1 MIEALEDHFIN
12 ALDLPQPA
20 ADWLLDLW
28 RVIQV
33 FDDIH
38 DGDEVADVMPALWAG
53 LVTMPGNPFY
63 QANAAALQAAV
74 ATAILKWHAANE
86 AEAAGEAD
94 ARSFV
99 WRAAYYD
106 VVLLAVGVGVVFAVN
121 VGIAAKPLE
130 HLGAQETGDQRA
142 DQRQEDDGS

>member
-1 MIEALEDHFIN
+1 MIETLEEHFVNALE
-12 ALDLPQPA
+12 LPDTA
-20 ADWLLDLW
+20 VDWLLDLW

-38 DGDEVADVMPALWAG
+38 DGDLVADVMPALWGA

-86 AEAAGEAD
+86 AEDAGKAD
-94 ARSFV
+94 ERSYV

-106 VVLLAVGVGVVFAVN
+106 VVLLVTLLCHGKEYALRMAPTIMLMYGEPFADYREEFPD
-121 VGIAAKPLE
+121 A
-130 HLGAQETGDQRA
+130 
-142 DQRQEDDGS
+142 

>member
-1 MIEALEDHFIN
+1 MIETLEAHFIDALE
-12 ALDLPQPA
+12 LPDTA
-20 ADWLLDLW
+20 VDWLLDLW

-38 DGDEVADVMPALWAG
+38 DDDPVADVMPALWAG

-86 AEAAGEAD
+86 AEDAGQAD
-94 ARSFV
+94 ERSYV

-106 VVLLAVGVGVVFAVN
+106 VVLLVTLLCHGQAAALRLAPAVMLMYGEPFAAYREEFPN
-121 VGIAAKPLE
+121 A
-130 HLGAQETGDQRA
+130 
-142 DQRQEDDGS
+142 

>member
-86 AEAAGEAD
+86 AEDAGQAD
-94 ARSFV
+94 ERSYV

-106 VVLLAVGVGVVFAVN
+106 VVLLVTLLCHGQAEALRLAPVVMMMYGEPFA
-121 VGIAAKPLE
+121 AY
-130 HLGAQETGDQRA
+130 QEEFPNA
-142 DQRQEDDGS
+142 

>member
-1 MIEALEDHFIN
+1 MIETLEAHFIDALE
-12 ALDLPQPA
+12 LPDTA
-20 ADWLLDLW
+20 VDWLLDLW

-38 DGDEVADVMPALWAG
+38 DGDPVGDVMPALWAG

-86 AEAAGEAD
+86 VEDAGQAD
-94 ARSFV
+94 ERSYV

-106 VVLLAVGVGVVFAVN
+106 VVLLVALLCHGQAAALRLAPAVMLMYGEPFA
-121 VGIAAKPLE
+121 AYREEFPDA
-130 HLGAQETGDQRA
+130 
-142 DQRQEDDGS
+142 

>member
-1 MIEALEDHFIN
+1 VIETLEEHFVNALE
-12 ALDLPQPA
+12 LPDA
-20 ADWLLDLW
+20 AVDWLLDLW

-38 DGDEVADVMPALWAG
+38 DGDPVADVMPALWAA
-53 LVTMPGNPFY
+53 LVSMPGNVFY

-86 AEAAGEAD
+86 AEDGGVAD
-94 ARSFV
+94 ERSFV

-106 VVLLAVGVGVVFAVN
+106 VVLLVVLLCHGQAEALRLAPAVMLMYGEPFAAYREEFPN
-121 VGIAAKPLE
+121 A
-130 HLGAQETGDQRA
+130 
-142 DQRQEDDGS
+142 

>member
-106 VVLLAVGVGVVFAVN
+106 VVLLVTLLCHGQADALRLAPVVMMMYGEPFA
-121 VGIAAKPLE
+121 AY
-130 HLGAQETGDQRA
+130 QEEFPNA
-142 DQRQEDDGS
+142 

>member
-1 MIEALEDHFIN
+1 MIETLGEHFVNALE
-12 ALDLPQPA
+12 LPDA
-20 ADWLLDLW
+20 AVDWLLDLW

-38 DGDEVADVMPALWAG
+38 DGDPVADVMPALWAG

-86 AEAAGEAD
+86 AEDAGKAD
-94 ARSFV
+94 ERSYV

-106 VVLLAVGVGVVFAVN
+106 VVLLVTLLCHGKEYALRMAPTIMLMYGEPFADYREEFPD
-121 VGIAAKPLE
+121 A
-130 HLGAQETGDQRA
+130 
-142 DQRQEDDGS
+142 

>member
-1 MIEALEDHFIN
+1 MIEALEDHFVN
-12 ALDLPQPA
+12 ALDLPRPA

-38 DGDEVADVMPALWAG
+38 DGDEVADVMPALWAS

-106 VVLLAVGVGVVFAVN
+106 VVLLAVLLSHGQAEALRLAPVVMMMYGEPFA
-121 VGIAAKPLE
+121 AY
-130 HLGAQETGDQRA
+130 QEEFPHA
-142 DQRQEDDGS
+142 

>member
-86 AEAAGEAD
+86 AESAGEAD

-106 VVLLAVGVGVVFAVN
+106 VVLLAVLLSHGQAEALRLAPVVMMMYGEPFA
-121 VGIAAKPLE
+121 AY
-130 HLGAQETGDQRA
+130 QEECPNA
-142 DQRQEDDGS
+142 